1 MTERQQLWCFADS
14 ECQIPII
21 GSDGKGGK
29 RRKCNKA
36 PVMHWPDSSVCWP
49 VTSWLLSKYKR
60 LSTKSARGSSAGT
73 YASLL
78 SHLVRF
84 VYKKNISFGDLND
97 NHLYDW
103 AEQLRTETDHRNGL
117 FRRRRNSQIGRIMR
131 RGLNFLQWYQD
142 SFLYLP
148 DRALVGTKAE
158 HAQIKISQKQGQ
170 RGRFKF
176 GYIDHPSIPKDDV
189 PQDVKPIS
197 HSVITALYDAVPKST
212 KSSYVQ
218 KRRQQLLR
226 LLEATGGRRIEIS
239 ELQCFDIESA
249 YETAKLRMRVAKSQ
263 RERYRE
269 VPVDKEWIEPI
280 CFFIRLHRKKLV
292 KRLIG
297 EGKIDK
303 DPGHLFLSET
313 DGQPLSEETIT
324 SEVSALRRIAGI
336 DEKVCAHMFRHR
348 FITLQVIY
356 RLKGFIGQE
365 LPMDTAHVILTKVA
379 SLTGHKNPISLMPYI
394 DLAFQE
400 MGAWDTA
407 EKVLTMRS
415 KAEADYRKIQ
425 TLEQDVAN
433 GKIKGKALI
442 DAVSEALKG
451 ILGGH
456 DNIQLTEQGALSV

>member
-1 MTERQQLWCFADS
+1 MVEHHQLWSFADS
-14 ECQIPII
+14 ECQLPVI
-21 GSDGKGGK
+21 GFDDKGI
-29 RRKCNKA
+29 RLRKCKKA
-36 PVMHWPDSSVCWP
+36 PMMHWPDGSVCWP

-73 YASLL
+73 YASLI

-84 VYKKNISFGDLND
+84 VYEKDISFSELYDD
-97 NHLYDW
+97 HLYEW
-103 AEQLRTETDHRNGL
+103 AEQLRLEKDHRNGL
-117 FRRRRNSQIGRIMR
+117 FRRRKNSQIGRIMR
-131 RGLNFLQWYQD
+131 RGLDFLKWYQEN
-142 SFLYLP
+142 LLI
-148 DRALVGTKAE
+148 DRLIVGAKTDL
-158 HAQIKISQKQGQ
+158 AQIKIARKQGQ
-170 RGRFKF
+170 SGRFKF
-176 GYIDHPSIPKDDV
+176 SYIDHPAIPKDDV
-189 PQDVKPIS
+189 PQDVKPIG
-197 HSVITALYDAVPKST
+197 HSVITDLYDAIPKST

-239 ELQCFDIESA
+239 ELQCSDIVMA
-249 YETAKLRMRVAKSQ
+249 FETSKLRMRTAKSQ
-263 RERYRE
+263 RDRFRE
-269 VPVDKEWIEPI
+269 VPVAKEWIEPI
-280 CFFIRLHRKKLV
+280 IMFIQTHRKRLV
-292 KRLIG
+292 KRLIND
-297 EGKIDK
+297 GKIDK

-313 DGQPLSEETIT
+313 LGQPLSEETIT
-324 SEVSALRRIAGI
+324 AEISSLRRFAGI

-356 RLKGFIGQE
+356 RLKSFIGQE

-400 MGAWDTA
+400 MGSWDTA
-407 EKVLTMRS
+407 EKVLAMRS

-425 TLEQDVAN
+425 TLEQDVAK

-451 ILGGH
+451 ILGGR
-456 DNIQLTEQGALSV
+456 DTNRLKEQGLLSV